1 MNDEFKRMQFLA
13 GIITENVLYEE
24 EVKFLG
30 TEKIDDII
38 GKELEKAAQ
47 QTQNEGEV
55 NEAVLATTAM
65 ILAIPGIV
73 NGVAR
78 IIKAIKDKTP
88 QTFDLSKK
96 GPDVIDKRLN
106 TIIKFSEKLDST
118 IDTPIRLVLKPFIKD
133 QNKRN
138 KIAKFL
144 KAISLVIMGLGMDI
158 SKSPDV
164 LKILKDLA
172 GNYAGDLA
180 TSTKI
185 ADVIT
190 KAKMIIPQLIK

>member
-1 MNDEFKRMQFLA
+1 MSFEVVKEF
-13 GIITENVLYEE
+13 E
-24 EVKFLG
+24 
-30 TEKIDDII
+30 
-38 GKELEKAAQ
+38 
-47 QTQNEGEV
+47 
-55 NEAVLATTAM
+55 
-65 ILAIPGIV
+65 
-73 NGVAR
+73 
-78 IIKAIKDKTP
+78 
-88 QTFDLSKK
+88 
-96 GPDVIDKRLN
+96 
-106 TIIKFSEKLDST
+106 
-118 IDTPIRLVLKPFIKD
+118 
-133 QNKRN
+133 N